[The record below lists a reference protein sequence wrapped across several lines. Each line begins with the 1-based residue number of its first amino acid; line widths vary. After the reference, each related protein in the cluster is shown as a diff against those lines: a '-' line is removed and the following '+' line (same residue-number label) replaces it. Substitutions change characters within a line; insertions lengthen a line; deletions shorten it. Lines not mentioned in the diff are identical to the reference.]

1 MKSISFRPEFAG
13 EKNGLYLLENSYHF
27 AHHVRAWF
35 DEDVRYSF
43 LVARASLLA
52 TSSLTH
58 SHHPLL
64 LLCDTQLAQAKS
76 LLRTLKKDWR
86 FLSILTFIYFQGYNC
101 AVQTEILQPT
111 SDKNQWRW
119 WRWYTCGRCHEA
131 ASGRQDRVDQPA
143 AAAAQVY
150 RPEPG
155 RGRRYEGLGSLIV
168 RTDF

>member
-76 LLRTLKKDWR
+76 LLRTLKKD
-86 FLSILTFIYFQGYNC
+86 
-101 AVQTEILQPT
+101 
-111 SDKNQWRW
+111 
-119 WRWYTCGRCHEA
+119 
-131 ASGRQDRVDQPA
+131 
-143 AAAAQVY
+143 
-150 RPEPG
+150 
-155 RGRRYEGLGSLIV
+155 
-168 RTDF
+168 